1 MHRKEIETE
10 LILILFLMYQ
20 TIIAYTFQ
28 PYNQGFYLEKILSLS
43 LSEKPYIYVFIFIL
57 IIDRKIYD

>member
-1 MHRKEIETE
+1 
-10 LILILFLMYQ
+10 MYQ